1 MPRNR
6 ENWRIFE
13 PIFELQFHGF
23 CVKIIYKIATFWVA
37 GQQFIGH
44 PVYPPSGG
52 FLVVELQP
60 FSLRKDT
67 KIEIFGGKMTHV
79 PPQTTSFLAYFPH
92 SSGVFP
98 PWERPEFVKKIPFSG
113 RNHTRRKDVKP
124 KKTTRI
130 LPFFVPP
137 DDESALRESPGSG
150 PCSWS
155 RICCSGT

>member
-13 PIFELQFHGF
+13 PIFEPQFDGF

-92 SSGVFP
+92 SSGFFP
-98 PWERPEFVKKIPFSG
+98 PWERPEFVKKSHFLDETTPAE
-113 RNHTRRKDVKP
+113 
-124 KKTTRI
+124 KTSNREKRQD

-137 DDESALRESPGSG
+137 DDKSALRESFGSG
-150 PCSWS
+150 PSP
-155 RICCSGT
+155 